1 MSIHLPGGTHLPA
14 TRIAALA
21 RFAGAAKASAILR
34 LSDLRRVATL
44 AAFAYCLE
52 ATAQD
57 DALEVLEELLYGIYG
72 GAIKADKKARLRTL
86 KDLDQAAA
94 ILASACQ
101 MLLDEH
107 LPDTKLRARMFEKI
121 PRDTLVKALDGVTA
135 LIRPDDNVHFQE
147 LDAKYKTVRRFLPT
161 LLEHV
166 HFGANTAGEPLVA
179 ALDWLRANGTKKKPD
194 QDAPHDIIGKPGQ
207 RHVLREDGGVD
218 LHAYTFCALQALQTA
233 LKRRDLFVAP
243 S

>member
-1 MSIHLPGGTHLPA
+1 M
-14 TRIAALA
+14 
-21 RFAGAAKASAILR
+21 
-34 LSDLRRVATL
+34 ATL

-147 LDAKYKTVRRFLPT
+147 LDAKYKTVRRFLPRCWNT
-161 LLEHV
+161 FISVPILRVSPSSRRSIGCVPTERRKSPTRMPCTTSL
-166 HFGANTAGEPLVA
+166 ANRGSDTSCVKTAASTCTPTPFA
-179 ALDWLRANGTKKKPD
+179 R
-194 QDAPHDIIGKPGQ
+194 
-207 RHVLREDGGVD
+207 
-218 LHAYTFCALQALQTA
+218 Y
-233 LKRRDLFVAP
+233 RRYRP
-243 S
+243 R